1 MGSTLEIDNKKMH
14 SIKSATTL
22 TSYSRDY
29 ITRLAR
35 EQKIVA
41 TQIGRQWF
49 IDIDSLKNY
58 EAVTALEQKIRQQH
72 LSAKRKEERLLSEVV
87 VQKTV
92 ARKESTRLWSVKSK
106 VMALGVLMCGLGVGS
121 ALSQLSLVLPSLNQQ
136 VASAPVVQQLQDQNE
151 VFVGA
156 VKTISMVP
164 GVSME
169 TLDFTEESVRL
180 ETFGDVTNGVLIL
193 PDRVSPQGLDPKSLF
208 SDEVT
213 INTDAL
219 GETFIAR
226 VNQDTGVTEKIPFVV
241 VPVSHSATP

>member
-58 EAVTALEQKIRQQH
+58 EAFIALEQKIRQQR
-72 LSAKRKEERLLSEVV
+72 LSAQRKEERLLSEVP
-87 VQKTV
+87 VQKTTPHKDS
-92 ARKESTRLWSVKSK
+92 ARLVSMRSK
-106 VMALGVLMCGLGVGS
+106 VLALSVLLCGLSTGV
-121 ALSQLSLVLPSLNQQ
+121 ALNELSLAVPSFDHQ

-156 VKTISMVP
+156 IKTVSSVP
-164 GVSME
+164 GVPVE
-169 TLDFTEESVRL
+169 TLDFAEGAMQL
-180 ETFGDVTNGVLIL
+180 ETFGEVAKGVLLL
-193 PDRVSPQGLDPKSLF
+193 PDRMSPQGLDPKSLF

-213 INTDAL
+213 VTTDAS
-219 GETFIAR
+219 GETSITR
-226 VNQDTGVTEKIPFVV
+226 VSQDTGAAEKIPFVV
-241 VPVSHSATP
+241 VPVSHSAP